1 MSYSVVGPA
10 LGWTGT
16 MSLNIPGVGRKTA
29 TVNVP
34 VEQAVDFAMSRAEQ
48 RVNAMLPGLMD
59 QALARAGGYVSTE
72 LWPKMQPKLRI
83 EVDRAVRK
91 GEIVAEEAVDTAT
104 QRAAMLG
111 GVMILTIAGA
121 AWWMSRKRG

>member
-1 MSYSVVGPA
+1 MSYTP

-16 MSLNIPGVGRKTA
+16 AKISTPWGSKNFSATIPI
-29 TVNVP
+29 
-34 VEQAVDFAMSRAEQ
+34 EQAVDYAMNRAESRMQ
-48 RVNAMLPGLMD
+48 AALPGLMD
-59 QALARAGGYVSTE
+59 QALARAGGYVTGE
-72 LWPKMQPKLRI
+72 LWPQMQPKLRI

-91 GEIVAEEAVDTAT
+91 GELVAEEAVDTAT

-111 GVMILTIAGA
+111 GVLIVAIAGA

>member
-1 MSYSVVGPA
+1 MSYAPVG

-16 MSLNIPGVGRKTA
+16 IKVRTPLGTERA
-29 TVNVP
+29 TITVP
-34 VEQAVDFAMSRAEQ
+34 VEQAVDFAMNRAEQ

-59 QALARAGGYVSTE
+59 EALTRAGGYVTSE
-72 LWPKMQPKLRI
+72 LWPQMQPKLRA
-83 EVDRAVRK
+83 EVDRAMRK
-91 GEIVAEEAVDTAT
+91 GEIVAEDAVDTAT
-104 QRAAMLG
+104 QRAAILG